1 MEIIIDKDFIMDILN
16 GIIKFSSSEFLRKIF
31 NLSTKINFVDN
42 MIIIR
47 VLLFKYTIKI
57 AGTPE
62 TVSGIYTFEH
72 NLPINFINQEKIPK
86 YLKIDKNR
94 LYLYI
99 PENIFSKNILLKKF
113 IFESNKIHVI
123 LSV

>member
-1 MEIIIDKDFIMDILN
+1 MDILN

-57 AGTPE
+57 VEIPE

-86 YLKIDKNR
+86 YLKIDKNK

-99 PENIFSKNILLKKF
+99 PENSFTKNLILKTFSF
-113 IFESNKIHVI
+113 DTNKINI
-123 LSV
+123 RLSV